1 MTNTESAAAMRSLIA
16 SMSRPIDERQMAN
29 EESFR
34 MIVRLG
40 LCHPMTLSAA
50 LKLVASEMPHGRISE
65 IEQTARALHAKLL
78 ARSRH

>member
-1 MTNTESAAAMRSLIA
+1 MTNAESAAALRNLIA
-16 SMSRPIDERQMAN
+16 SMSRPIDEGRLAK
-29 EESFR
+29 EEAFR
-34 MIVRLG
+34 IIVRFG

-50 LKLVASEMPHGRISE
+50 LKLVASEMPHGRVSE